1 MFDDFHES
9 TRNVGV
15 VGILL
20 GLLVLA
26 GFCGLGM
33 AVMSGAGK
41 KGPSLESRLKDQG
54 RNMEVAK
61 EELELKKRRL
71 TEIDGFREV
80 AAVLKETDAAKE
92 VELGVIAGLKE
103 EISDLQEEVDSTQLD
118 FEEYRQKYRDV
129 ERASAVGEVLDLSE
143 TKGEGFQKCKVL
155 SITPLHLRVM
165 LSAGPAGIPYNDL
178 PKGIRDRFQFGQEE
192 AEAFQTKMDAVRAN
206 LDQGIANWEKKQ
218 KALKGEA
225 AKKALIDRI
234 AQTKKAMGGKLQL
247 SDRLDRSAHEWR
259 AKAVAYDQKAN
270 DAKARGNISSSAGL
284 ARKARNK
291 ADRYSRQADD
301 ARLAV
306 NRLLEEQD
314 ELERRLERN
323 GR

>member
-33 AVMSGAGK
+33 AVMSGTGK
-41 KGPSLESRLKDQG
+41 KGPSLESRLKDQA

-61 EELELKKRRL
+61 EELESKRRRL

-80 AAVLKETDAAKE
+80 AAVLKETDGAKE
-92 VELGVIAGLKE
+92 AELGVIAGLKE
-103 EISDLQEEVDSTQLD
+103 DISDLQEEVDATQLD

-129 ERASAVGEVLDLSE
+129 ERASAAGEVLDLSE
-143 TKGEGFQKCKVL
+143 TKGEDFQKCKVL
-155 SITPLHLRVM
+155 SVTPLHLRVM
-165 LSAGPAGIPYNDL
+165 LSAGPAGIPYNEL

-206 LDQGIANWEKKQ
+206 LDQGIANW
-218 KALKGEA
+218 KGC
-225 AKKALIDRI
+225 
-234 AQTKKAMGGKLQL
+234 
-247 SDRLDRSAHEWR
+247 
-259 AKAVAYDQKAN
+259 
-270 DAKARGNISSSAGL
+270 GN
-284 ARKARNK
+284 
-291 ADRYSRQADD
+291 YQ
-301 ARLAV
+301 
-306 NRLLEEQD
+306 
-314 ELERRLERN
+314 
-323 GR
+323 